1 LTFAGLACFSLL
13 IGGFRRDE
21 RFAMR
26 VVMST
31 KTTGKTPAAKG
42 GTAR

>member
-1 LTFAGLACFSLL
+1 M
-13 IGGFRRDE
+13 IGDLSRDE